1 MSQQADCAD
10 NKELTDED
18 LIEYVRTQCM
28 KNKVG
33 GSIMGLSTV
42 FRKIDRDH
50 SKRLNLT
57 EFKEGMT
64 LFGIRLNERDM
75 KRLFNKFDKDGSKT
89 VDFNEF
95 LRVLKPPMAPCRIK
109 LVKYVFQLLDKDH
122 NKVLT
127 TDDIAQNGKF
137 FIKFV
142 KYIVAYH
149 LFYVKTNNQACFHM

>member
-1 MSQQADCAD
+1 MSEAKESGAQNNNAD
-10 NKELTDED
+10 NNTEVTDKQ

-57 EFKEGMT
+57 EFSEGMT
-64 LFGIRLNERDM
+64 LFGIKLNEKDM
-75 KRLFNKFDKDGSKT
+75 RRLFNKFDIDHSKT

-95 LRVLKPPMAPCRIK
+95 LKVLKPPMPQCRIK
-109 LVKYVFQLLDKDH
+109 LVKYVFQLLDKDG

-137 FIKFV
+137 D
-142 KYIVAYH
+142 
-149 LFYVKTNNQACFHM
+149 LL

>member
-10 NKELTDED
+10 NNKELTDED

-33 GSIMGLSTV
+33 GSIMGLSPV

-64 LFGIRLNERDM
+64 LFGIKLNDRDM

-127 TDDIAQNGKF
+127 TDDIAQNGKLISF
-137 FIKFV
+137 S
-142 KYIVAYH
+142 
-149 LFYVKTNNQACFHM
+149 

>member
-1 MSQQADCAD
+1 
-10 NKELTDED
+10 
-18 LIEYVRTQCM
+18 
-28 KNKVG
+28 
-33 GSIMGLSTV
+33 MGLSTV

-64 LFGIRLNERDM
+64 LFGIKLNDRDM

-109 LVKYVFQLLDKDH
+109 LVKYVFELLDKDH

-127 TDDIAQNGKF
+127 TDDIAQNGELITF
-137 FIKFV
+137 S
-142 KYIVAYH
+142 
-149 LFYVKTNNQACFHM
+149 